1 MMKRYLIVKLLAVNL
16 VVVGFAVVVVWV
28 AIDTLAASYFVT
40 LMEKYH
46 ISPEPAHAMFVD
58 AVHRYLIWA
67 FAGAIGHR
75 FCQHAFGQGVI
86 FFRQAGCQI
95 KEPFHIIDTFA
106 GFQKTVQSTE
116 IQACP
121 FFHEVDE
128 DAGIR

>member
-1 MMKRYLIVKLLAVNL
+1 MKRYLILKFLAVNL

-67 FAGAIGHR
+67 SIAALVLAFSLSFLLIRKVLKPMSQMTTIAGNMA
-75 FCQHAFGQGVI
+75 
-86 FFRQAGCQI
+86 AGSS
-95 KEPFHIIDTFA
+95 A
-106 GFQKTVQSTE
+106 S
-116 IQACP
+116 
-121 FFHEVDE
+121 
-128 DAGIR
+128 